1 MLAAALL
8 APAAKPLAAQT
19 EQPTERLS
27 GTVVLEGSPVAS
39 VPVTLHRVTADTSG
53 VIGSTTTDAS
63 GGFTFE
69 LPPPARGSFT
79 VFFATAEHRSVRYFG
94 EPVHPGDNPDSYL
107 VELRD
112 TTSAGDALR
121 ISRRDIVLIP
131 HADGGWEVN
140 EVVRLMNT
148 GTRTVVSAGGMP
160 TWEMGLPAGAGEF
173 EAGAGDLPTD
183 QVRRMGDRM
192 LLLAPVLP
200 GEREIFLRYRM
211 PPAGSADL
219 PVGTAM
225 DSINFFV
232 QQPAPGLTIAGV
244 RPVDMITVE
253 GQRFVQMSAAGLA
266 ADSVLRMRW
275 KGGSAPIDPVWA
287 GVGASLLFVLVG
299 AGAAVRNS
307 RR

>member
-1 MLAAALL
+1 MALAAGLL
-8 APAAKPLAAQT
+8 LPARLTAQA
-19 EQPTERLS
+19 EPTERLS
-27 GTVVLEGSPVAS
+27 GTVVLEGAPVPS

-53 VIGSTTTDAS
+53 VIASTTTDAG
-63 GGFTFE
+63 GGFSFE
-69 LPPPARGSFT
+69 LPPPSRGSFT
-79 VFFATAEHRSVRYFG
+79 VFFATAEYRSVRYFG
-94 EPVHPGDNPDSYL
+94 EPVHPGDEPEGYL

-140 EVVRLMNT
+140 EVVRLMNA
-148 GTRTVVSAGGMP
+148 GTRTVVSASGMP
-160 TWEMGLPAGAGEF
+160 TWQMDLPAGAGEF

-211 PPAGSADL
+211 PPGRSADL

-232 QQPAPGLTIAGV
+232 QQPAPGVTIAGV
-244 RPVDMITVE
+244 RPVDVITVE
-253 GQRFVQMSAAGLA
+253 GQRFVQMSASGIA

-275 KGGSAPIDPVWA
+275 KGASGPLDPVWA
-287 GVGASLLFVLVG
+287 GVGASLLFLLVG